1 MAKPKAKTRRKRVKD
16 AGLDPEK
23 VAEIVDLRT
32 QGYSSRDIAEQLKM
46 NVPEVIAHLEC
57 GLTDEYE
64 EPPNFHIRLE
74 IKRLQN
80 LQNSMLV
87 KATAGD
93 QEATKLVISLEERIA
108 RAKLQLIPDMKE
120 LFGDLSLVRRAN
132 LTPGTVDKGGRPP
145 HRPTQ
150 ASIKT
155 VEAMALAQQPLV
167 VIARCLNI
175 SINTLREHYSF
186 SLETARARLVSA
198 ASGTL
203 SEAIFKGDVRAAI
216 HVLDRVGPKDMRPPV
231 TPTYDRAKVDPAG
244 SDQKHEIVVHGGLPQ
259 GSTAANPGGDAQ
271 TKLDAEASPEAIAAH
286 RLMAPPDETDK

>member
-1 MAKPKAKTRRKRVKD
+1 MAKPKAKTRKKRIKD

-23 VAEIVDLRT
+23 VAEIVDMRT

-46 NVPEVIAHLEC
+46 TVPEVIAHLEC

-64 EPPNFHIRLE
+64 EPPNFHVRLE

-80 LQNSMLV
+80 LQNSMLIH
-87 KATAGD
+87 ATAGD
-93 QEATKLVISLEERIA
+93 QEATKLVISLEEKIA

-132 LTPGTVDKGGRPP
+132 LMPGTVDKGGRPP

-155 VEAMALAQQPLV
+155 VEAMAIAQQPLV

-203 SEAIFKGDVRAAI
+203 SEAIFKGDVRAAL
-216 HVLDRVGPKDMRPPV
+216 HVLDRVGPKDMRPPA
-231 TPTYDRAKVDPAG
+231 PTFDRAKVDPAG
-244 SDQKHEIVVHGGLPQ
+244 SDQKHEIIVHGGLPQ

-271 TKLDAEASPEAIAAH
+271 AKIDAEASPAH
-286 RLMAPPDETDK
+286 RLMAKPGETDT